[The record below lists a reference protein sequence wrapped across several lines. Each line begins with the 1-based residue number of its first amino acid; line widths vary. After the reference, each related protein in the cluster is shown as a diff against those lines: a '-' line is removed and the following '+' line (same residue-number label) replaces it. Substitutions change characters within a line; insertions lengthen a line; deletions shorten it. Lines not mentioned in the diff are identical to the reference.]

1 MDNESSRQKIQQIFN
16 YLRELNKIKTPPTS
30 DIDSYQWKL
39 KIRQLSQYPSIQIS
53 NVEENSDE
61 DWIIK
66 VTRHKE
72 TDCPKLPAVL
82 IDWVENNWDKLNEKC
97 SYVKLK
103 NLKNKDG
110 KTFTEN
116 FEDNTERVEAYKKWT
131 TDREKWVI
139 AEKPVRDANKIYSD
153 LFSLQG
159 TLDREGEKFQL
170 YLADGFFLLSSEF
183 GKISHP
189 ILLRKV
195 ELVFNA
201 EKPEFIVKDSNESSE
216 LYTALLRFHE
226 LSGEA
231 ILECKNKLKDND
243 LHPLGNGKTEEF
255 FKYFITRFFRD
266 GEYFEDHSESTNKKM
281 PLIYREPIIF
291 LGTKSQGFSEAI
303 ENLIDAIPN
312 MTELPEALLR
322 IIGIDL
328 TNLVN
333 VNGATSV
340 TQIPNNETKKH
351 VDFLLTK
358 PTNQEQ
364 EKVIRKLEQT
374 GSVLVQGPPG
384 TGKSHT
390 IANLIGHLLASGN
403 KVLVSSHTTKA
414 LKVVR
419 EKVVDK
425 LRPLCVSVLDN
436 DSESK
441 AQLADSINQIVS
453 YHSKTDVSSLES
465 EIAALKDRRE
475 YLKNILKK
483 LEEDSV
489 SIRRF
494 EFTDLVLNGESISP
508 SEAGKFIKENLD
520 LLWIPSPVVLGA
532 PIPLSVEEIHFLYES
547 NIMISIEEEIALAD
561 DLPNPE
567 KILQPSEAEE
577 LLSSIRS
584 LDKNLLSYGEKFWSA
599 DDQQII
605 QLNKLTEIANGFWA
619 ILANNPWLN
628 ECIEAALHYGES
640 ESPWHQLTK
649 IARDTNHKI
658 KEREFYA
665 NIHLPILN
673 EDHRL
678 EIATEILAHVSSG
691 GSINSFNLMLKPAW
705 KKFINSAKLLDG
717 STPKTREHFY
727 SIVCHLEILKER
739 RELVLR
745 WDRQV
750 VSIGGA
756 SLPQIAPERS
766 ALIVAELIERALN
779 LKKDWEQFK
788 IYLTQMRFRF
798 DIFETTLKNESLK
811 STYSDELQHYLRE
824 LIKIFNSRTLYVRQK
839 DLKARLEKSLMQI
852 QSVKA
857 NEQGK
862 KLVFGMLESL
872 KLLDT
877 EKYSHYF
884 QILIEVQGKTPI
896 LQKRNELLRS
906 LETTAPGWAKAIR
919 SRIGQFGESSTPL
932 RIKESWK
939 ARQLS
944 DLLEERHKVDYS
956 KLQEEIIKT
965 KKLLEEI
972 SSEYVEKLSWRY
984 QKLNTNQSSWQALQ
998 GWMQIQ
1004 KRITKTGKGKR
1015 DDAFLKESRIL
1026 IKEAKNA
1033 VPVWIM
1039 PISKISENFDLANTR
1054 FDVLILDEASQSDI
1068 TSLIAFAIAKKV
1080 IVVGDNEQV
1089 TPDAV
1094 GMDMTRVQ
1102 NLIDEFLTGIPNAVL
1117 YDGKT
1122 SIYDLAQQSFDE
1134 TIRLVEHFRCVP
1146 DIISFS
1152 NNLSYNGEIK
1162 PLRESSSSP
1171 YEEHVIAHRVDG
1183 VRGDGKTNEI
1193 EALEIASLIVA
1204 MISDSAYENASFGV
1218 ITLLGDE
1225 QAYLID
1231 SILKEKLT
1239 ESQFTKHQL
1248 LCGNSSQFQGDER
1261 DVVFLSMVD
1270 SSDDGT
1276 LRLSQRD
1283 ETKKRYNV
1291 AASRARN
1298 QLWVVHSLNPDTDL
1312 KLDDLRLRLI
1322 RHAENPKAMQVQ
1334 LETALKK
1341 AESVFEERV
1350 IESLVN
1356 NGFKIIPQWKVGAY
1370 RIDLV
1375 VVGQDGKKIAI
1386 ECDGERFHS
1395 EEKLKDDVYRQMT
1408 LERLGW
1414 QFIRIR
1420 GSEYFKNPSSTM
1432 EKVFNRLERA
1442 GIEKVLLLKNE
1453 QITSESESFSKKDQI
1468 LQKAYHLRQEW
1479 ILQKNQNKK

>member
-30 DIDSYQWKL
+30 DIDSYHWKL
-39 KIRQLSQYPSIQIS
+39 KIKQLSQYPSIQIS
-53 NVEENSDE
+53 NVDEQSDD
-61 DWIIK
+61 DWILK
-66 VTRHKE
+66 VSRIKE

-82 IDWVENNWDKLNEKC
+82 IDWVENTWDKLNEKC
-97 SYVKLK
+97 SFIKLK
-103 NLKNKDG
+103 NFKAKDG
-110 KTFTEN
+110 STFTEN
-116 FEDNTERVEAYKKWT
+116 FEDNIERVAAYKRWT
-131 TDREKWVI
+131 SDRENWVI
-139 AEKPVRDANKIYSD
+139 AEKPVREANKIYSD

-170 YLADGFFLLSSEF
+170 YLADGIFILNSEF
-183 GKISHP
+183 GKVFHP

-195 ELVFNA
+195 ELIFNA
-201 EKPEFIVKDSNESSE
+201 EKPEFVVKDSNESSE

-231 ILECKNKLKDND
+231 IHECKNKLKDND
-243 LHPLGNGKTEEF
+243 LHPLGNGNTEEF

-266 GEYFEDHSESTNKKM
+266 GEYFVDHSEISNKKI

-303 ENLIDAIPN
+303 ENLIDAIPQ

-322 IIGIDL
+322 IIGIDI
-328 TNLVN
+328 TNVGSVN
-333 VNGATSV
+333 SV
-340 TQIPNNETKKH
+340 TSTLQVPKIENKKQ

-364 EKVIRKLEQT
+364 ERVIRKLEQT

-390 IANLIGHLLASGN
+390 IANLIGHLLANGN

-414 LKVVR
+414 LRVVR

-436 DSESK
+436 ESESK
-441 AQLADSINQIVS
+441 AQLADSINQIIS

-465 EIAALKDRRE
+465 EIASLKERRE
-475 YLKNILKK
+475 HLKNILKK

-489 SIRRF
+489 AIRRF
-494 EFTDLVLNGESISP
+494 EFTDLVLNGESITP
-508 SEAGKFIKENLD
+508 SEAGKYIEENSE
-520 LLWIPSPVVLGA
+520 LLWIPSPVVSGA
-532 PIPLSVEEIHFLYES
+532 PLPLSIEDFHFLYES
-547 NIMISIEEEIALAD
+547 NGMLSIEEEIALSD
-561 DLPNPE
+561 DLPDPD

-577 LLSSIRS
+577 LLSSIKS
-584 LDKNLLSYGEKFWSA
+584 LDKDLLSYGEKFWSS

-605 QLNKLTEIANGFWA
+605 QLNKLIEIANGFWT
-619 ILANNPWLN
+619 ILVNNPWLN
-628 ECIEAALHYGES
+628 ECVESALYYGDS

-649 IARDTNHKI
+649 LTRDSSHKI
-658 KEREFYA
+658 KEREAYA
-665 NIHLPILN
+665 NNHLPILS

-678 EIATEILAHVSSG
+678 EIATEILAHISSG
-691 GSINSFNLMLKPAW
+691 GGLSSFNLMLKPAW
-705 KKFINSAKLLDG
+705 KKFINTAKLLDG

-739 RELVLR
+739 RELILR

-750 VSIGGA
+750 VSIGGGA
-756 SLPQIAPERS
+756 LPQANPERS

-788 IYLTQMRFRF
+788 IYLYQMGFKF
-798 DIFETTLKNESLK
+798 DFFENTLKNESLK
-811 STYSDELQHYLRE
+811 STYSDELKRYISE
-824 LIKIFNSRTLYVRQK
+824 LIKIFNSRILYIRQK
-839 DLKARLEKSLMQI
+839 DLKIRLDKSLVQI

-877 EKYSHYF
+877 EKYSRYF
-884 QILIEVQGKTPI
+884 QILIEVQSKTPI
-896 LQKRNELLRS
+896 LEKRRELLS
-906 LETTAPGWAKAIR
+906 CLEMTAPGWSKALR
-919 SRIGQFGESSTPL
+919 SRIGQFGQSSMPQ
-932 RIKESWK
+932 RIKDSWK
-939 ARQLS
+939 ARQLH
-944 DLLEERHKVDYS
+944 DLLEERHNVDYS

-965 KKLLEEI
+965 KKQLEEV

-1015 DDAFLKESRIL
+1015 DNAFLKESRIL

-1152 NNLSYNGEIK
+1152 NNLSYHGEIK
-1162 PLRESSSSP
+1162 PLRESTSSP
-1171 YEEHVIAHRVDG
+1171 YDEHVIAHRVDG

-1204 MISDSAYENASFGV
+1204 MISDPAYENASFGV

-1261 DVVFLSMVD
+1261 DVIFLSMVD

-1322 RHAENPKAMQVQ
+1322 RHAENPKALQTH

-1356 NGFKIIPQWKVGAY
+1356 NGYKIIPQWRVGAY

-1375 VVGQDGKKIAI
+1375 VVGLDGKKIAI

-1420 GSEYFKNPSSTM
+1420 GSEYFKNPSMAM
-1432 EKVFNRLERA
+1432 EKVFNRLDRA
-1442 GIEKVLLLKNE
+1442 GIEKVLLQENQE
-1453 QITSESESFSKKDQI
+1453 NSRAPESLSKKDQI
-1468 LQKAYHLRQEW
+1468 LQKAFLLRQEW
-1479 ILQKNQNKK
+1479 IRKKGA

>member
-1 MDNESSRQKIQQIFN
+1 MVDSESSRLKIQQIFN

-30 DIDSYQWKL
+30 DVDSYNWKL
-39 KIRQLSQYPSIQIS
+39 KIKQLPEYPSIQIS
-53 NVEENSDE
+53 SFDGSSED

-66 VTRHKE
+66 VSRAKE
-72 TDCPKLPAVL
+72 TDCPKLPAEL
-82 IDWVENNWDKLNEKC
+82 DGWIDNSWDKLNETC
-97 SYVKLK
+97 TFIRLK
-103 NLKNKDG
+103 NLKSKDG
-110 KTFTEN
+110 NTYTEK
-116 FEDNTERVEAYKKWT
+116 FEENEARVSVFKKWAS
-131 TDREKWVI
+131 DREKWVL
-139 AEKPVRDANKIYSD
+139 AERPVREANKIYAD

-159 TLDREGEKFQL
+159 TLDREGEKYQL
-170 YLADGFFLLSSEF
+170 YVSDGFFKLDSEF

-195 ELVFNA
+195 ELMFNA
-201 EKPEFIVKDSNESSE
+201 EKPEFVFKDLDEPSE

-231 ILECKNKLKDND
+231 ILKCKNKLKDND
-243 LHPLGNGKTEEF
+243 LHPLGNGQTEEF
-255 FKYFITRFFRD
+255 LKYFITRFFRD
-266 GEYFEDHSESTNKKM
+266 GEYFEAGTEISSKDI

-322 IIGIDL
+322 IIGINPASGSITSGDSS
-328 TNLVN
+328 
-333 VNGATSV
+333 GALAMPLEKK
-340 TQIPNNETKKH
+340 QI
-351 VDFLLTK
+351 DFLLTK
-358 PTNQEQ
+358 PANQEQ
-364 EKVIRKLEQT
+364 ERVIRKLEET

-403 KVLVSSHTTKA
+403 KVLVASHTPKA

-436 DSESK
+436 ESDSK

-453 YHSKTDVSSLES
+453 HHSRTDVITLETDIASLKE
-465 EIAALKDRRE
+465 RRE
-475 YLKNILKK
+475 HLKKHLKK
-483 LEEDSV
+483 LEDQ
-489 SIRRF
+489 SIAVRRF

-508 SEAGKFIKENLD
+508 SDAGKYVENNPE
-520 LLWIPSPVVLGA
+520 LLWIPSPVILGA
-532 PIPLSVEEIHFLYES
+532 PLPLSTEDVHFLYES
-547 NIMISIEEEIALAD
+547 NRMITLEEEIALSD
-561 DLPNPE
+561 ELPEPD
-567 KILQPSEAEE
+567 KILSPAEAEE
-577 LLSSIRS
+577 LLSSLKNI
-584 LDKNLLSYGEKFWSA
+584 DKEALVIGEKFWTSEKQELILMDKMIESA
-599 DDQQII
+599 
-605 QLNKLTEIANGFWA
+605 NSFWS
-619 ILANNPWLN
+619 ILANNPWLS
-628 ECIEAALHYGES
+628 ECIESSLHYGES
-640 ESPWHQLTK
+640 ESPWHQLTM
-649 IARDTNHKI
+649 IARDSNQKI
-658 KEREFYA
+658 KERESHA
-665 NIHLPILN
+665 NLHLPVLN
-673 EDHRL
+673 SDHSL
-678 EIATEILAHVSSG
+678 EIAAEILSHVSAG
-691 GSINSFNLMLKPAW
+691 GGLSSFKLILKPTW
-705 KKFINSAKLLDG
+705 KKFISSAQLLDG
-717 STPKTREHFY
+717 SNPKTREHFY

-739 RELVLR
+739 KELSLR

-750 VSIGGA
+750 VSVGGLA
-756 SLPQIAPERS
+756 LPQINPERS
-766 ALIVAELIERALN
+766 ALLVTDLIQRALN
-779 LKKDWEQFK
+779 LKKDWDKFK
-788 IYLTQMRFRF
+788 NDLLMIGFNF
-798 DIFETTLKNESLK
+798 DLFENSLRNESLK
-811 STYSDELQHYLRE
+811 STYTEDLKRH
-824 LIKIFNSRTLYVRQK
+824 LIDLINILNARKLFIRQK
-839 DLKARLEKSLMQI
+839 DLNTSLEKSIIKI
-852 QSVKA
+852 QSIRA

-872 KLLDT
+872 KSLNT
-877 EKYSHYF
+877 EKYSQYF
-884 QILIEVQGKTPI
+884 QILIEVKSKMP
-896 LQKRNELLRS
+896 LLEKRKELLDK
-906 LETTAPGWAKAIR
+906 LETMASGWANSIR
-919 SRIGQFGESSTPL
+919 SRIGHFGQSSPPE
-932 RIKESWK
+932 RIKDSWK
-939 ARQLS
+939 ARQLC
-944 DLLEERHKVDYS
+944 DLLEERHQVDYS

-965 KKLLEEI
+965 KKQLEEA
-972 SSEYVEKLSWRY
+972 SADYVEKLAWRF

-1015 DDAFLKESRIL
+1015 DHAFLKESRNL

-1039 PISKISENFDLANTR
+1039 PISKISENFDLATSR

-1102 NLIDEFLTGIPNAVL
+1102 NLIEEFLTGIPNAVL

-1171 YEEHVIAHRVDG
+1171 YDEHVISHRVEG
-1183 VRGDGKTNEI
+1183 VRGSGKGNEV
-1193 EALEIASLIVA
+1193 EALEIASIIVA
-1204 MISDSAYENASFGV
+1204 MISDPAYENATFGV

-1225 QAYLID
+1225 QAHLID
-1231 SILKEKLT
+1231 SILKEKIT
-1239 ESQFTKHQL
+1239 ESQFKKHQL

-1261 DVVFLSMVD
+1261 DVIFLSMVD

-1298 QLWVVHSLNPDTDL
+1298 QLWVVHSLNPNVDL

-1322 RHAENPKAMQVQ
+1322 RHAENPKAAQVH
-1334 LETALKK
+1334 LEAVLKK
-1341 AESVFEERV
+1341 SESVFEDRV

-1356 NGFKIIPQWKVGAY
+1356 NGYKVIPQWKVGAY

-1375 VVGQDGKKIAI
+1375 VVGLDGKKIAI
-1386 ECDGERFHS
+1386 ECDGERYHP

-1414 QFIRIR
+1414 SFIRIR
-1420 GSEYFKNPSSTM
+1420 GSEFFKNPSLAM
-1432 EKVFNRLERA
+1432 NKVFSRLDRF
-1442 GIEKVLLLKNE
+1442 GIEKTLLLENHKLE
-1453 QITSESESFSKKDQI
+1453 EISKDELSQKELI
-1468 LQKAYHLRQEW
+1468 LQKAFILREEW
-1479 ILQKNQNKK
+1479 KLKKS